1 MKSFESIIRE
11 QLETYQQLLYI
22 AKVAGTVNTVALV
35 RAQIDAYRLG
45 LATCLSGKYVD
56 HIFQDFELT

>member
-11 QLETYQQLLYI
+11 QLETYQQLLYL
-22 AKVAGTVNTVALV
+22 AKVAGRTDNVALV

-56 HIFQDFELT
+56 RIFQDFKLT

>member
-11 QLETYQQLLYI
+11 QLETYQQLLYL
-22 AKVAGTVNTVALV
+22 AKVAGRTDTVAPV

-45 LATCLSGKYVD
+45 LATCLSGEYVD
-56 HIFQDFELT
+56 RIFQDFKLT